1 MSNAMTTGLP
11 PTHPGEVLREIVLP
25 SVKQGKA
32 EIARL
37 LGVSRQHLYDV
48 LAGRRPVTTQ
58 MALRLVRMFGG
69 TAETWLRLQEAYDL
83 RTIEPRMADELAA
96 IPSLVAA

>member
-1 MSNAMTTGLP
+1 MTTRATAGLE

-25 SVKQGKA
+25 AVKTPKA

-37 LGVSRQHLYDV
+37 LGVSRQQLYDI
-48 LAGRRPVTTQ
+48 LNGRKPVTTQ
-58 MALRLVRMFGG
+58 MALRLQRMFGG

-83 RTIEPRMADELAA
+83 RTIEPRMAEELAA
-96 IPSLVAA
+96 IPLLKAA